1 MVKIELTGYTG
12 KESKNKG
19 KIVVFS
25 VSAGARV
32 SGTKSADGKF
42 EYNSEWY
49 DCISF
54 DTSLKL
60 AKGTKVKVNATMEY
74 NEYNGKLKP
83 RYVVDKVE
91 VL

>member
-12 KESKNKG
+12 KESENKG

-42 EYNSEWY
+42 SYKNEWY

-54 DTSLKL
+54 DTSLNL

-74 NEYNGKLKP
+74 NVYKNEYKP
-83 RYVVDKVE
+83 RYVVDSIE